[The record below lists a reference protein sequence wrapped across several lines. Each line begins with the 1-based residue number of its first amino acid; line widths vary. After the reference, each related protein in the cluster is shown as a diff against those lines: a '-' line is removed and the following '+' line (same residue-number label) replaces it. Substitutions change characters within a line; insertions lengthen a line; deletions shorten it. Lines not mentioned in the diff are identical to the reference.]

1 MIRRPPR
8 STLFPYTTLFRSRRR
23 EIESLQERAQMA
35 PPSVAALGA
44 LPGRAAAESAQVPG
58 QGLVGRTTI
67 VPDQATNSLV
77 IRTAPPNFSV
87 LQETI
92 EQLDVRPPQVLLEVL
107 IAEVTLDKANQ
118 YGINW
123 QLFTQKGIAGDSTR
137 GIGVGVRPQNFG
149 DTLLAGF
156 QGLGARFI
164 RLATVDVRAILRA
177 LASQTN
183 VRVLSTPRVLALNN
197 EEARILVGSEVPFVQ
212 STLSGFNAVVNQV
225 VQFRNVGTQLTVI
238 PTVNGDGYVTFRVL
252 QEVSALSEQT
262 IQAAQNAPVITTRE
276 AETSAIVKNGH
287 TIVIGGLIG
296 ETTQAPQS
304 GGPNPKDVP
313 ILGL

>member
-1 MIRRPPR
+1 MISLLNVLREERGERNDTDLDMIGKGVLNFDAGRERVPDRDLVGGEKGIFALLRVQALEDR
-8 STLFPYTTLFRSRRR
+8 SLSGELRSLRQRTA
-23 EIESLQERAQMA
+23 ESLQQRMQTPVPAGPTPAA
-35 PPSVAALGA
+35 PAA
-44 LPGRAAAESAQVPG
+44 PAESAQAGGP
-58 QGLVGRTTI
+58 GLVGRTTI

-137 GIGVGVRPQNFG
+137 GLGVGVGPRNFS

-164 RLATVDVRAILRA
+164 RLASVDVRAILRA

-212 STLSGFNAVVNQV
+212 STLSGFNAVTRPSAPA
-225 VQFRNVGTQLTVI
+225 FSRT
-238 PTVNGDGYVTFRVL
+238 
-252 QEVSALSEQT
+252 SALD
-262 IQAAQNAPVITTRE
+262 
-276 AETSAIVKNGH
+276 
-287 TIVIGGLIG
+287 
-296 ETTQAPQS
+296 QS
-304 GGPNPKDVP
+304 PTGKRKTPSSSWPSW
-313 ILGL
+313 